1 MPETPQADT
10 TETNEAPHPEGPD
23 RKQRFETDV
32 DCLCLMDGS
41 RDTCF
46 VRIANISSSGALVA
60 CPRDCGIAMGQR
72 LLFVRLD
79 DGCVNVQD
87 VEKRRALMAGTVVRE
102 YRSSDERYLGIKLTL
117 YPKNLFKRIV
127 GWVKR
132 S

>member
-1 MPETPQADT
+1 
-10 TETNEAPHPEGPD
+10 
-23 RKQRFETDV
+23 
-32 DCLCLMDGS
+32 
-41 RDTCF
+41 
-46 VRIANISSSGALVA
+46 
-60 CPRDCGIAMGQR
+60 MGQR

-79 DGCVNVQD
+79 GGYVNVQD